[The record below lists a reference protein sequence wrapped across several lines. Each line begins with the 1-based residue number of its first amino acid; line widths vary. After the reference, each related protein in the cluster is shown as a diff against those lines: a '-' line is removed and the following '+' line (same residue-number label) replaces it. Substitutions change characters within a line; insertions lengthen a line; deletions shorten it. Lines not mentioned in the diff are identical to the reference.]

1 MPAPVRPNSR
11 NQQLHPG
18 VYRRRRIVLL
28 IIVALILW
36 ALISGLMA
44 VVGMVSSWFGGT
56 PSAAPSQTIAEG
68 QPCAVGDVRVDA
80 LVGNADAT
88 EAESFP
94 TGKNPYIWFRLT
106 NVGSVACTFDAGP
119 AVQFFTI
126 KSGNDLVYKSQD
138 CTNRAG
144 LQSQVITLEP
154 GTPVENPPSPWV
166 RVRSSSTGCDATQ
179 VPVSAGAYSLF
190 ATVNGVISDTNQF
203 LIN

>member
-1 MPAPVRPNSR
+1 MPAPIRPNSR

-36 ALISGLMA
+36 ALISGVMA

-56 PSAAPSQTIAEG
+56 PSATPSQTISEG

-88 EAESFP
+88 EAESFA
-94 TGKNPYIWFRLT
+94 TGKNPNIWFRLT
-106 NVGSVACTFDAGP
+106 NVGSVSCTFDAGP

-126 KSGNDLVYKSQD
+126 KSGSDLGCFY
-138 CTNRAG
+138 G
-144 LQSQVITLEP
+144 
-154 GTPVENPPSPWV
+154 
-166 RVRSSSTGCDATQ
+166 SS
-179 VPVSAGAYSLF
+179 LK
-190 ATVNGVISDTNQF
+190 ISSCSIKNS
-203 LIN
+203 INCHSSKGRKWKCLSYT

>member
-1 MPAPVRPNSR
+1 MPAPRNSNQR

-36 ALISGLMA
+36 ALISGVMA

-56 PSAAPSQTIAEG
+56 PSATPSQTISEG

-88 EAESFP
+88 EAESFA
-94 TGKNPYIWFRLT
+94 TGKNPNIWFRLT
-106 NVGSVACTFDAGP
+106 NVGNVSCTFDAGP

-126 KSGNDLVYKSQD
+126 KSGSDLIWDSHTTAAEQTCKVRCSLSS
-138 CTNRAG
+138 RALRLRARLRLG
-144 LQSQVITLEP
+144 IACVRRLPAVVQSKPRL
-154 GTPVENPPSPWV
+154 TPVLTRWLP
-166 RVRSSSTGCDATQ
+166 R
-179 VPVSAGAYSLF
+179 
-190 ATVNGVISDTNQF
+190 
-203 LIN
+203 

>member
-1 MPAPVRPNSR
+1 MPAPRNSNQR

-18 VYRRRRIVLL
+18 VYRRRRIVVL

-36 ALISGLMA
+36 ALISGVMA

-56 PSAAPSQTIAEG
+56 PSATPSQTIAEG

-88 EAESFP
+88 EAESFA
-94 TGKNPYIWFRLT
+94 TGKNPNIWFRLT
-106 NVGSVACTFDAGP
+106 NVGNVSCTFDAGP

-126 KSGNDLVYKSQD
+126 KSGSDLIWDSHN
-138 CTNRAG
+138 CSRAD
-144 LQSQVITLEP
+144 LQSQVLTLEP
-154 GTPVENPPSPWV
+154 GTPVESPPSAWY
-166 RVRSSSTGCDATQ
+166 RVRSSATGCGAEQT
-179 VPVSAGAYSLF
+179 PVDAGAYTLV